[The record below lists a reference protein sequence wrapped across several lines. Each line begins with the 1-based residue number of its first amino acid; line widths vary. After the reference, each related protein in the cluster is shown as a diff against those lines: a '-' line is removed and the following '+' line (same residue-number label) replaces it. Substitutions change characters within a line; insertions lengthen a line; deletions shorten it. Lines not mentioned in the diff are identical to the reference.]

1 LKSFPFFQWF
11 EVFQLFEHLY
21 DLNFGINHTET
32 SRLGTHIVTKVAI
45 YNEKVN

>member
-1 LKSFPFFQWF
+1 LKSFPFFEWF
-11 EVFQLFEHLY
+11 EVFQLY